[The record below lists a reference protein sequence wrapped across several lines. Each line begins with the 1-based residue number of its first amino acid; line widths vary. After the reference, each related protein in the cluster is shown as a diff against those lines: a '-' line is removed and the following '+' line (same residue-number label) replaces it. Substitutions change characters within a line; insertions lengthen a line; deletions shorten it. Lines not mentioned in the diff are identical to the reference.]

1 MVLKNTNGQLIIK
14 DNELTFIN
22 NSNNSFT
29 LTGENDFILLLND
42 KIIYSK
48 DGVKEII
55 NDKKEK
61 ITFKY
66 SFDDFYV
73 LVNYLNEDNKMCA
86 RLRDKKTN
94 KLVSITGKNANK
106 NHLLMFLSQVKIQN
120 NIVPTIYDKD
130 GSDSVIVTGIIDSQ
144 NENEIVVN
152 IDILGGGYLVE

>member
-61 ITFKY
+61 ITFK
-66 SFDDFYV
+66 
-73 LVNYLNEDNKMCA
+73 
-86 RLRDKKTN
+86 
-94 KLVSITGKNANK
+94 
-106 NHLLMFLSQVKIQN
+106 
-120 NIVPTIYDKD
+120 
-130 GSDSVIVTGIIDSQ
+130 
-144 NENEIVVN
+144 
-152 IDILGGGYLVE
+152 